1 MHPYESGRGACET
14 GGAGMSAVEIAADS
28 VFVTEPDRGAGIRQR
43 LDALGISDREWY
55 TRTGIDRKTLNRAI
69 ENDERVREN
78 TYGAI
83 ENWIERLEREI
94 AGVRS
99 DPADDLIE
107 FRLSGNFGVDV
118 VVKGPIRDRG
128 ELEDAVA
135 RLIREMR
142 GTEQ

>member
-1 MHPYESGRGACET
+1 
-14 GGAGMSAVEIAADS
+14 MSAVEIAADS

-142 GTEQ
+142 GTDQ